1 MTNTP
6 EVPAHRTL
14 RQPARPPESAAP
26 TAFELAVGDWATLGE
41 GARVVREAV
50 FVQEQGIAREDEWDE
65 ADATAVHAVVTTA
78 QGEPVATGR
87 LLNAHDQGAGSARIG
102 RMAVLGAWR
111 GAGLGQWVV
120 QALEQAARA
129 RGDQRVVLSAQRS
142 AEGFYQRLGYTPYGE
157 PFDEVGIPHLHMQR
171 VLAAAP
177 TEPAP

>member
-1 MTNTP
+1 M
-6 EVPAHRTL
+6 RTHL
-14 RQPARPPESAAP
+14 DARDAGATSNFSL
-26 TAFELAVGDWATLGE
+26 TVGDWVTVGE

-65 ADATAVHAVVTTA
+65 ADATAVHAVVTTT

-87 LLNAHDQGAGSARIG
+87 LLNAHDQGAGTARIG
-102 RMAVLGAWR
+102 RMAVLPVWR
-111 GAGLGQWVV
+111 DAGLGLWVV
-120 QALEQAARA
+120 QALEQAAQA

-142 AEGFYQRLGYTPYGE
+142 AEGFYLRLGYTPYGE

-177 TEPAP
+177 TEPAR